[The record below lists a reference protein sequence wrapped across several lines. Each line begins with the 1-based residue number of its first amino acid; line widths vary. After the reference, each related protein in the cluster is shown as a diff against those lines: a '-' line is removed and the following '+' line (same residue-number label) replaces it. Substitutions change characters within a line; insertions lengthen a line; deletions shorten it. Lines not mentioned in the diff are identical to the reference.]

1 QNGAYTFPYIYALW
15 RQKGQGIE
23 IFGLEKDEIA
33 KTPADYNSEADNG
46 GWNRL
51 DFLSQGV
58 FCQADPALWEAETS
72 YRWMYFYFND
82 YDDPY
87 PRSTWPLFAH
97 NLSNA
102 QGSLVNDFGYPQK

>member
-1 QNGAYTFPYIYALW
+1 
-15 RQKGQGIE
+15 
-23 IFGLEKDEIA
+23 
-33 KTPADYNSEADNG
+33 
-46 GWNRL
+46 
-51 DFLSQGV
+51 
-58 FCQADPALWEAETS
+58 
-72 YRWMYFYFND
+72 MYFYFND